1 MEYAQSVSTK
11 CACFSDAASMT
22 AVRPCASLSP
32 ASAPAAS
39 IFATRATS
47 GSLFAHSS
55 LKWRP
60 AMRCARAAPVVMAAS
75 TSPTPIFLTAFMAVP
90 SPPSKT
96 RAATTTLASAS
107 AMFASLPASFFAVSS
122 SLIEDGRSPASAKAQ
137 PSSNLEKASS
147 ASKDAAD
154 AWNCVS
160 LAASAS
166 SVRKPAHASDRRA
179 SRVPQA
185 ATLVWF
191 CTPFAPTVKRPN
203 NREKLLSVSL
213 KKYHALV
220 WPSSMG
226 GRLRRLFFATAVKS
240 ACAASSCWLRTQMGS
255 TPSSTLRTW

>member
-22 AVRPCASLSP
+22 AVRPCASRSP

-39 IFATRATS
+39 ILATRATS
-47 GSLFAHSS
+47 GLLEAHSS

-60 AMRCARAAPVVMAAS
+60 AWARASAAPVVIAAS
-75 TSPTPIFLTAFMAVP
+75 TSPTPIFFTALMAVP
-90 SPPSKT
+90 SPPSRT
-96 RAATTTLASAS
+96 RAATTTLAKAS
-107 AMFASLPASFFAVSS
+107 AIFASLPASFFAVSS
-122 SLIEDGRSPASAKAQ
+122 SLIEDGRSPASASAQ

-147 ASKDAAD
+147 ASKDAAE

-166 SVRKPAHASDRRA
+166 SVRNPAHASDRLA
-179 SRVPQA
+179 SLVPQA

-191 CTPFAPTVKRPN
+191 CTPFAPTVKRPSS
-203 NREKLLSVSL
+203 REKLLSVSL
-213 KKYHALV
+213 KKYQALGL
-220 WPSSMG
+220 PSSMG
-226 GRLRRLFFATAVKS
+226 GLRSKLFLATAVNS

-255 TPSSTLRTW
+255 TPSRTLRTW